1 MNDNTD
7 ILARLR
13 RDLAAAADPATLAGG
28 PRFFKE
34 PVRLYGV
41 KTARVHAI
49 AKEYLKELQTLDKQA
64 VFALCDGL
72 WASGWLEES
81 FIACDWAYARRAQFE
96 PPDLDDFERWLGEHV
111 SNWASCDTLCNH
123 TVGALLESFPAL
135 LPRLKGWCASPSRWL
150 RRGAAVSLILPARKG
165 LFHKEIFAIA
175 ETLLEDEDDLVRK
188 GCGWLLKA
196 ASEADREAVFDFV
209 MRHRKHMPRVALRY
223 AVEKMPPDLRAR
235 AMGK

>member
-1 MNDNTD
+1 MTPTAE
-7 ILARLR
+7 ILERLR
-13 RDLAAAADPATLAGG
+13 RDLTAADDDRTRQSS

-34 PVRLYGV
+34 PVRLHGV

-64 VFALCDGL
+64 VFSLCDGL

-81 FIACDWAYARRAQFE
+81 FIACDWAYARRAEFE
-96 PPDLDDFERWLGEHV
+96 PGDLDVFERWLGEHV

-123 TVGALLESFPAL
+123 TVGALLEAYPAL
-135 LPRLKGWCASPSRWL
+135 LPRLRAWCVSPIRWL

-196 ASEADREAVFDFV
+196 ASEADREAIFDFV
-209 MRHRKHMPRVALRY
+209 MRHRTRMPRVALRY

>member
-1 MNDNTD
+1 MNDSAD

-49 AKEYLKELQTLDKQA
+49 AREYLKDLKGQDKRA

-72 WASGWLEES
+72 WASGWLEET
-81 FIACDWAYARRAQFE
+81 FIACDWAYARRAEFE
-96 PPDLDDFERWLGEHV
+96 PADLDVFERWLGEHV

-123 TVGALLESFPAL
+123 TIGALLESFPAR

-165 LFHKEIFAIA
+165 LFQNEIFTIA

-196 ASEADREAVFDFV
+196 ASEADRAAVFDFV
-209 MRHRKHMPRVALRY
+209 MANRARMPRVALRY
-223 AVEKMPPDLRAR
+223 AIEKMPPEMRAK

>member
-1 MNDNTD
+1 MNDSAD

-49 AKEYLKELQTLDKQA
+49 AREYLKDLKGQDKRA
-64 VFALCDGL
+64 VFALCDHL
-72 WASGWLEES
+72 WSSGWLEES
-81 FIACDWAYARRAQFE
+81 FIACDWAYARRAEFE
-96 PPDLDDFERWLGEHV
+96 PGDLDVFERWLGEHV

-123 TVGALLESFPAL
+123 TIGALLESFPAL

-165 LFHKEIFAIA
+165 LFQNEIFTIA

-188 GCGWLLKA
+188 GYGWLLKA
-196 ASEADREAVFDFV
+196 ASEADRAAVFDFV
-209 MRHRKHMPRVALRY
+209 MANRARMPRVALRY
-223 AVEKMPPDLRAR
+223 AIEKMPPEMRAR